1 MAEEP
6 VTLSPVI
13 GWRGGSVATSW
24 HTCISVRSLAVR
36 GLTSLCLMAG
46 IGEAAFMAGEDMLHG
61 ERGAAGASSRGR
73 SEVASRTSGRWRS

>member
-13 GWRGGSVATSW
+13 GWRGGSVTTSW
-24 HTCISVRSLAVR
+24 HTSVWSLAVR
-36 GLTSLCLMAG
+36 PLTSLCLMVG

-73 SEVASRTSGRWRS
+73 SEVASRTSG